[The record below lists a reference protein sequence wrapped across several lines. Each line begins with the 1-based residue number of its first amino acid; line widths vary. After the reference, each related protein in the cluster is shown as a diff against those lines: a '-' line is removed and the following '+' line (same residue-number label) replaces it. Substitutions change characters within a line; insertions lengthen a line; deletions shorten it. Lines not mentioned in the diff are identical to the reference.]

1 MKAMLR
7 FGSLTLLIISVA
19 IKSFLGDSLSFNDAW
34 IYNVVILIT
43 ALSTFMIRSQAA
55 RALGSAI
62 LFWGIGS
69 AIATYA
75 NYLGADSLEAQQVA
89 RWSDL
94 FYLLFYPALFSAITL
109 RGQSHLHVTD
119 IIDSLIIGLGLSAI
133 GSALIVQPI
142 MNQLLPATS
151 TFALATTIYPVADLT
166 MLALFFA
173 KTYQEGHRRN
183 WNDALMALG
192 VLCFAFSDGTFL
204 YQQSNYAYN
213 NWLDYGWLI
222 GLVLMSESMHH
233 PHRQLPT
240 RERSTIPLVLAILA
254 SLSLLVAAALFP
266 QTFPR
271 LAIWPAAA
279 TLLAALGRLSLAVR
293 DARKLVTEEVLA
305 RTDELTGLAN
315 RRKFVAAL
323 EEMRKGDTARTDSV
337 GVFIIDLDG
346 FKDVNDTFGHETGD
360 QLLKLLAQRLLDV
373 LPRDALLAR
382 LGGDE
387 FGVLLSGDERV
398 FRLIGPEI
406 HRASAAP
413 MTINREAVVVGA
425 SVGLAIAA
433 RGTFTPSD
441 SLRRADIAMYHAK
454 AARSGFVEWHPDL
467 DRRAPVKES
476 SDFESLRKNLILY
489 FQPIYQL
496 SPRTLTA
503 GEALIRMRDEA
514 GEVLLPTNFLK
525 RFTGH
530 EYQLALHVLKEGCR
544 NLREW
549 ANDLLCIH
557 INIEGQVL
565 ANPRFSEDLREIAQ
579 DAGVSLRQITLEI
592 TEKEL
597 LGEES
602 AVHINELRA
611 RGIRVA
617 IDDFGS
623 GYSALSYLQKFRVDW
638 IKLDQSLIAPL
649 DVEPLNTRALE
660 VVRAT
665 VELAARL
672 EIQVVAE
679 GVESECALTALNNL
693 GVTHAQGFYLGPPV
707 DAEQFGH
714 TVALSYS

>member
-19 IKSFLGDSLSFNDAW
+19 IKAFLGDSFSFNDAW
-34 IYNVVILIT
+34 IYNFIILIT
-43 ALSTFMIRSQAA
+43 ALSTFVMRNQAA

-62 LFWGIGS
+62 LFWGVGS

-75 NYLGADSLEAQQVA
+75 NYLGADSIEAQQVA

-109 RGQSHLHVTD
+109 RGQSRVHVTD
-119 IIDSLIIGLGLSAI
+119 IIDSLIVGLGLSAI

-213 NWLDYGWLI
+213 TWLDYGWLI

-233 PHRQLPT
+233 PHLQLPT

-323 EEMRKGDTARTDSV
+323 EETRKSNTSRTDSV

-360 QLLKLLAQRLLDV
+360 QLLKLLAHRLLDV

-413 MTINREAVVVGA
+413 MTINHEAVVVGA

-454 AARSGFVEWHPDL
+454 AVRSGFVEWQPDL
-467 DRRAPVKES
+467 DRRAPTKETN
-476 SDFESLRKNLILY
+476 DFESLRKNLILY

-503 GEALIRMRDEA
+503 GEALIRMRDEIE
-514 GEVLLPTNFLK
+514 GVLLPANFLK
-525 RFTGH
+525 ELSGH
-530 EYQLALHVLKEGCR
+530 EYQLALYVLKEGCQY
-544 NLREW
+544 LRAW
-549 ANDLLCIH
+549 ANTAFSIH

-565 ANPRFSEDLREIAQ
+565 TNPLFIEDLQKIVRG
-579 DAGVSLRQITLEI
+579 AGVSLQQITFEI

-597 LGEES
+597 LGKES
-602 AVHINELRA
+602 VAHINELRA
-611 RGIRVA
+611 LGIRIA

-623 GYSALSYLQKFRVDW
+623 GYSALSYLQKFQVDW

-649 DVEPLNTRALE
+649 SVDPVDTRALE

-672 EIQVVAE
+672 EIHVVAE
-679 GVESECALTALNNL
+679 GVESERALTALNDL

-707 DAEQFGH
+707 DAEQFGRS
-714 TVALSYS
+714 VVLPYS

>member
-1 MKAMLR
+1 MKATLR
-7 FGSLTLLIISVA
+7 FGSLALLIISVA
-19 IKSFLGDSLSFNDAW
+19 IKAFSENPLPFNDAW
-34 IYNVVILIT
+34 IYNIIILAT
-43 ALSTFMIRSQAA
+43 ALSAISVSTQAA

-69 AIATYA
+69 VIATYA
-75 NYLGADSLEAQQVA
+75 NYLDSHSTSAEHVA

-109 RGQSHLHVTD
+109 RGQSRLHVTD

-133 GSALIVQPI
+133 GSALIVQPL
-142 MNQLLPATS
+142 MNQFVPAT
-151 TFALATTIYPVADLT
+151 ALATTIYPVADLT

-173 KTYQEGHRRN
+173 KTYQDGQRRN

-192 VLCFAFSDGTFL
+192 VLSFALSDGSFL
-204 YQQSNYAYN
+204 YQESNYSYN

-233 PHRQLPT
+233 SHQQFRT

-279 TLLAALGRLSLAVR
+279 TLLAALGRLALAVR
-293 DARKLVTEEVLA
+293 DARKLITEEVLA

-315 RRKFVAAL
+315 RRRFVAAL
-323 EEMRKGDTARTDSV
+323 DEMRKGIGGHGDAV

-346 FKDVNDTFGHETGD
+346 FKDVNDSLGHEAGD
-360 QLLKLLAQRLLDV
+360 QLLKLLASRLLDA

-387 FGVLLSGDERV
+387 FGVLMSGDQKV
-398 FRLIGPEI
+398 IRLIGPAI
-406 HRASAAP
+406 HRASATP
-413 MTINREAVVVGA
+413 ITIHQSSKVVGA
-425 SVGLAIAA
+425 SVGLALSA
-433 RGTFTPSD
+433 RSHFTPSD

-454 AARSGFVEWHPDL
+454 AARSGFIEWTPDL
-467 DRRAPVKES
+467 DRRSILTTTDEFK
-476 SDFESLRKNLILY
+476 SLQSKLILF

-503 GEALIRMRDEA
+503 GEVLIRMKDES
-514 GEVLLPTNFLK
+514 GQILLPAHFLS
-525 RFTGH
+525 RFVGH
-530 EYQLALHVLKEGCR
+530 EYELALYVLKEGCR
-544 NLREW
+544 NLRLW
-549 ANDLLCIH
+549 ADDSLNIH
-557 INIEGQVL
+557 INIESQIL
-565 ANPRFSEDLREIAQ
+565 ANPQFIEDLSEIVRS
-579 DAGVSLRQITLEI
+579 AGISLQHITLEI

-597 LGEES
+597 LEDAS
-602 AVHINELRA
+602 AACINGLRA
-611 RGIRVA
+611 LGVRVA

-623 GYSALSYLQKFRVDW
+623 GYSALAYLQKFRVDV
-638 IKLDQSLIAPL
+638 IKLDQSLISPL
-649 DVEPLNTRALE
+649 DTVVVDARALA

-672 EIQVVAE
+672 EIEVVAE
-679 GVESECALTALNNL
+679 GVESERVVNALSAV
-693 GVTHAQGFYLGPPV
+693 GVTHAQGFHLGRPV
-707 DAEQFGH
+707 DAEQFGR
-714 TVALSYS
+714 TVSLPYA